1 MRILVITTSVDIVT
15 KKKLNILIQL
25 AMADKD
31 FASAERALIYRIARE
46 KNYPEEAVDDL
57 IEHPESIGTLGA
69 LSEKQKLDYLLSSVE
84 LVLADHKVHERE
96 VIFMQSIAIKLG
108 FLKNVVAY
116 LLANFGKMS
125 VEDLRLQVTGNY
137 RLT

>member
-1 MRILVITTSVDIVT
+1 
-15 KKKLNILIQL
+15 
-25 AMADKD
+25 MADKD